1 MYNLQTELEAKSFRP
16 YGTFLAL
23 LALTRQSRA
32 GYYMP
37 PLRGLSDAG
46 AEAQNQFVRLDAALK
61 RRSSTATPA
70 CGDQKC
76 SR

>member
-37 PLRGLSDAG
+37 PLRR
-46 AEAQNQFVRLDAALK
+46 FAA
-61 RRSSTATPA
+61 
-70 CGDQKC
+70 
-76 SR
+76 